1 MTQQICASCRHPNN
15 LDDQFCARCGQSL
28 MPFSLASRNRPA
40 MTVGSGSLLP
50 APALKQVGQ
59 AVAVSLLAIAAE
71 AGLAWLRRRVRQ
83 MDQPAG
89 KEKTMALVPRPQRLQ
104 RPEERK
110 TILSWR
116 VVQVWRDGRLSGQ
129 LVEQSVWQELE

>member
-83 MDQPAG
+83 MDQPG
-89 KEKTMALVPRPQRLQ
+89 GNRKEKSMALVPRPQR
-104 RPEERK
+104 PEGRK
-110 TILSWR
+110 TILSQR